1 MDPENSPDKR
11 MLLTPE
17 ESEQIMPVLE
27 EIFLEFHDDQNDDED
42 ELQP

>member
-1 MDPENSPDKR
+1 